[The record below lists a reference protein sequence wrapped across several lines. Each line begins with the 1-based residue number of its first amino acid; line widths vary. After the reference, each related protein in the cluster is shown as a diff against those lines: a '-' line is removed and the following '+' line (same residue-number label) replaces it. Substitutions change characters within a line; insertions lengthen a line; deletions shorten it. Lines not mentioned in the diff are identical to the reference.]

1 VVALTKGNHDVVS
14 IFSIL
19 HNDKLSQ
26 NSQYQFVNASLFYCI
41 QLPSRPITFP
51 SLLDSTMTSHP
62 ISSIFTE
69 LNAATLKT
77 LGEKLTQKEFYETM
91 PKVMNQEEL
100 DFLQASTLTT
110 PTLVT
115 ESFMLRKLRGR
126 REDNSEYP
134 PESPN
139 RTTAAANTITPPPP
153 PRVNLDGEQYC
164 YIEDKFVH
172 TGPTKDPDT
181 MCSYVTNVLDE
192 KVPYVDL
199 GGEMKEVPDN
209 VQGMR
214 AQFERVM
221 QKMKEA
227 AGGEKKRKANDNDC
241 VVVDKT
247 DEETLKKI
255 RTRKVASGNTL
266 VIAKEQIRIFE
277 QKAAYA
283 DVEATINGF
292 KRHFVSY
299 MKKCRAKNKLDV
311 ARELL
316 YQFMERN
323 SVLLPVVV
331 TDYIAD
337 GLEDCNKPEL
347 ADLFEPGWLTPK

>member
-51 SLLDSTMTSHP
+51 SLLDSTMTSYP
-62 ISSIFTE
+62 VSSIFTE

-77 LGEKLTQKEFYETM
+77 LSEKLSHKEFYKAM

-100 DFLQASTLTT
+100 DFLQASTLAT

-115 ESFMLRKLRGR
+115 KSFMYRKLRGR
-126 REDNSEYP
+126 QEDGSKYP
-134 PESPN
+134 PDTPN
-139 RTTAAANTITPPPP
+139 CTTVAGATIMPPPP
-153 PRVNLDGEQYC
+153 PRVNLSREQYC
-164 YIEDKFVH
+164 WIEDKFVH
-172 TGPTKDPDT
+172 TGGPTKDPDT
-181 MCSYVTNVLDE
+181 ICSYVINDLDE
-192 KVPYVDL
+192 KIPHVDV

-214 AQFERVM
+214 TQFERVM

-227 AGGEKKRKANDNDC
+227 AGGKKKCKANDNNG
-241 VVVDKT
+241 VVVDRT
-247 DEETLKKI
+247 DKETLQKI
-255 RTRKVASGNTL
+255 CVHKVPSGNTL
-266 VIAKEQIRIFE
+266 IIAKEQIQSFE
-277 QKAAYA
+277 RKGAYA
-283 DVEATINGF
+283 DMEATINAF

-299 MKKCRAKNKLDV
+299 MKKCRAKNKLDI

-323 SVLLPVVV
+323 WWNGCIKQFI
-331 TDYIAD
+331 T
-337 GLEDCNKPEL
+337 
-347 ADLFEPGWLTPK
+347 